1 MDNAFLAANL
11 GTMEKLDKRL
21 IELELL
27 GSFAEEV
34 PIPAIRGMMKGM
46 KFEISR
52 LQGEVT
58 ELTKALKEKVDDKTP
73 EPKVEG
79 K

>member
-1 MDNAFLAANL
+1 MDNAYLAANL
-11 GTMEKLDKRL
+11 GTMEKLDKHL

-27 GSFAEEV
+27 GSFTEEV
-34 PIPAIRGMMKGM
+34 PIPAIRGMMRGM
-46 KFEISR
+46 KFEIAR
-52 LQGEVT
+52 LQGEVI

-73 EPKVEG
+73 EPKVDG

>member
-11 GTMEKLDKRL
+11 GNIEKLDKHL

-27 GSFAEEV
+27 GSFSGEV

-52 LQGEVT
+52 LQGEIT
-58 ELTKALKEKVDDKTP
+58 ELTKALKEKTDDKKP
-73 EPKVEG
+73 EAKVEG